1 MQREQRTTQGNT
13 VSDRPLLR
21 QLIALLIALSP
32 AVSAAQGSVA
42 GLSEAELQTEVTEIH
57 AALAGIEEEAFAQI
71 LTLVEVVRDPIID
84 TVAVYDIIVHFDPN
98 RYNNPR
104 VGVYPMSFENQFIY
118 WGRRIALYTQRT
130 SWKSGRFY
138 LRDISTAREAWIFTE
153 DARLLLGSLRKKLPT
168 DRAKWLR
175 FVHSFTP
182 YTDLRTMSYW
192 LRLLR
197 IEERELVIRRQQ
209 REIADREN
217 SLLKGLNP

>member
-1 MQREQRTTQGNT
+1 
-13 VSDRPLLR
+13 
-21 QLIALLIALSP
+21 
-32 AVSAAQGSVA
+32 
-42 GLSEAELQTEVTEIH
+42 
-57 AALAGIEEEAFAQI
+57 
-71 LTLVEVVRDPIID
+71 
-84 TVAVYDIIVHFDPN
+84 
-98 RYNNPR
+98 
-104 VGVYPMSFENQFIY
+104 MSFENQFIY

-197 IEERELVIRRQQ
+197 IEERELVIRRLQ